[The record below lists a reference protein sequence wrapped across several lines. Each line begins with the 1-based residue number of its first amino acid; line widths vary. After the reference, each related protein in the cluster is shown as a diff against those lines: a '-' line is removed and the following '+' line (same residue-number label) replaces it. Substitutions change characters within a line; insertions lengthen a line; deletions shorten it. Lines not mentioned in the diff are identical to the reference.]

1 MSRPTISL
9 FPLVE
14 ALGVTPDQ
22 IEALLAPFVTA
33 QVSAFGADWQRQI
46 WRRRHKALRRMWRD
60 LGGQASPRHGRSS
73 AIVQAEYADVWSRA
87 GFDRYDPHN
96 APAGNTPWLWRNQC
110 LLANT
115 TGATRWRQLL
125 LIRAIEK
132 VRPRTVVE
140 IGCGNGINLMML
152 ACRFPQIAFTG
163 IELTAQGHAAAL
175 AFQQAHAELP
185 ANLRA
190 FAPEPLPD
198 LAGFRRITF
207 LQGSATELPFDNG
220 AFDLA
225 ITVLALEQ
233 MEQIRARALA
243 EIARV
248 VRSHTVM
255 IEPFRDVN
263 DGFWQRLNV
272 RQRGYFRG
280 RIAELVDFGLQPLVA
295 CADFPQKY
303 ILRAALVLSAKVGP
317 GSGQGIA
324 VA

>member
-1 MSRPTISL
+1 MPSL
-9 FPLVE
+9 AINLSALDE
-14 ALGVTPDQ
+14 ALGVTPAQ
-22 IEALLAPFVTA
+22 IDSLLAPFVTA
-33 QVSAFGADWQRQI
+33 RVSPFGADWQQQI
-46 WRRRHKALRRMWRD
+46 WRRRHKALRRMWRG
-60 LGGQASPRHGRSS
+60 LGDQASPREGRSS

-87 GFDRYDPHN
+87 GFDRYDPGN
-96 APAGNTPWLWRNQC
+96 AASGNTPWLWRNQR

-175 AFQQAHAELP
+175 AFQQAHVELP

-198 LAGFRRITF
+198 LTGFRRVRF
-207 LQGSATELPFDNG
+207 LQGSATELPFDDG

-248 VRSHTVM
+248 VRSHTLM

-263 DGFWQRLNV
+263 DGFWQRLNI

-280 RIAELVDFGLQPLVA
+280 RIAELADFGLQPLVA

-303 ILRAALVLSAKVGP
+303 ILRAALVLSARVGH

-324 VA
+324 VT

>member
-175 AFQQAHAELP
+175 AFQQAHGELP

-198 LAGFRRITF
+198 PTGFRRVAF
-207 LQGSATELPFDNG
+207 LQGSATQLPFDDG

-225 ITVLALEQ
+225 ITVLAVEQ

-263 DGFWQRLNV
+263 GGFWQRLNV

-280 RIAELVDFGLQPLVA
+280 RIAELADFGLQPLVA

-303 ILRAALVLSAKVGP
+303 ILRAALVLSARVGP

-324 VA
+324 VT

>member
-1 MSRPTISL
+1 MPSPAVSL
-9 FPLVE
+9 AALDE
-14 ALGVTPDQ
+14 ALGVTPEQ
-22 IEALLAPFVTA
+22 IDLLLAPFVTA
-33 QVSAFGADWQRQI
+33 RVSCWSRRWQTEI

-60 LGGQASPRHGRSS
+60 PGDQASPRHGRSS

-87 GFDRYDPHN
+87 GFDRYDPHD
-96 APAGNTPWLWRNQC
+96 APAGSTPWLWRKQC

-152 ACRFPQIAFTG
+152 ACRFPQTAFTG
-163 IELTAQGHAAAL
+163 IELTPQGHAAAL

-198 LAGFRRITF
+198 LAGFRRIRF
-207 LQGSATELPFDNG
+207 LQCSAAELPFDDG

-248 VRSHTVM
+248 VRSHTLM
-255 IEPFRDVN
+255 IEPFRDLN

-280 RIAELVDFGLQPLVA
+280 RIAELADFGLQPLVA

-303 ILRAALVLSAKVGP
+303 ILRAALVLSARVGH

-324 VA
+324 VT

>member
-1 MSRPTISL
+1 MPNPAVSL
-9 FPLVE
+9 SALDDV
-14 ALGVTPDQ
+14 LGVTPEQ
-22 IEALLAPFVTA
+22 IDSLLAPFVA
-33 QVSAFGADWQRQI
+33 ARMSRFSADWQRQI
-46 WRRRHKALRRMWRD
+46 WRRRHKALRRRWR
-60 LGGQASPRHGRSS
+60 ASGFDESLRHGRSS
-73 AIVQAEYADVWSRA
+73 AIVQAEYADVWSRT
-87 GFDRYDPHN
+87 GFDRYDPHD

-198 LAGFRRITF
+198 LAGFRRIRF
-207 LQGSATELPFDNG
+207 LQGSATELPFDDG

-263 DGFWQRLNV
+263 GGFWQRLNV

-280 RIAELVDFGLQPLVA
+280 RITELADFGLQPLVA

-303 ILRAALVLSAKVGP
+303 ILRAALVLSARVGH

-324 VA
+324 VT

>member
-1 MSRPTISL
+1 MPRPAVS
-9 FPLVE
+9 FSPLDE
-14 ALGVTPDQ
+14 ALGVAPEQ
-22 IEALLAPFVTA
+22 IDALLAPFVMARVSRFGTA
-33 QVSAFGADWQRQI
+33 WQRQV
-46 WRRRHKALRRMWRD
+46 WRRRHKALRRRWRAS
-60 LGGQASPRHGRSS
+60 GAAQVPGQGRSS
-73 AIVQAEYADVWSRA
+73 AVVQAEYADVWSRA
-87 GFDRYDPHN
+87 GFARYDPDSV
-96 APAGNTPWLWRNQC
+96 PADDTPWLWRDRC

-152 ACRFPQIAFTG
+152 ACRFPDIAFTG
-163 IELTAQGHAAAL
+163 IELTPEGHAAAL

-198 LAGFRRITF
+198 PAGFRRVRF
-207 LQGSATELPFDNG
+207 LQGSATELPFDDG

-233 MEQIRARALA
+233 MEQVRSRALA

-248 VRSHTVM
+248 VRSHTLM

-263 DGFWQRLNV
+263 GGFWQRLNV

-280 RIAELVDFGLQPLVA
+280 RIAELADFGLQPLVA
-295 CADFPQKY
+295 CVDLPQKY
-303 ILRAALVLSAKVGP
+303 VLRAALVLSARVGH
-317 GSGQGIA
+317 GSDQGIA
-324 VA
+324 IT